1 VAFREYKI
9 GSRLFG
15 VALGG
20 SMLITLYFP
29 TVNITSVAATEIGL
43 RKGLSFGRVSG
54 FSYQDPFLQGKN
66 MPLTVELK
74 TDPKTG
80 TPIDPPVTAYV
91 YQPGTP
97 LPGAW
102 QHPRTLGPGTEVE
115 KLSLEKGHLRDAKPN
130 EGTVFVVNH
139 DENKV
144 DEMGAPI
151 AYIEDATA
159 TRGWHPDEVLKTAG
173 DANTKYIGAGKNYFI
188 REGCWWCHTLLP
200 EETQDWQAFGI
211 PPRLGDFNDESP
223 TAFGSDRKAPD
234 LLHVGSRNSSR
245 EWMTMHFFNP
255 RLVQPHSIMPRFD
268 YLWGKV
274 DANGKEIDFAGWRKE
289 YLEYKEGKRI
299 YPPDIPPPA
308 PNSEARRL
316 IDFVLSLK

>member
-1 VAFREYKI
+1 MAFREYKI
-9 GSRLFG
+9 GARLFG

-29 TVNITSVAATEIGL
+29 TVNMTSVAATEIGL

-66 MPLTVELK
+66 MPKTVELK
-74 TDPKTG
+74 KDPSTG
-80 TPIDPPVTAYV
+80 APIDPPLYAYV
-91 YQPGTP
+91 YEPGIP
-97 LPGAW
+97 MPGAV
-102 QHPRTLGPGTEVE
+102 QHPRTLGPGVEELSVDKGRLTEA
-115 KLSLEKGHLRDAKPN
+115 SAAAGA
-130 EGTVFVVNH
+130 VFVVDH
-139 DENKV
+139 SKDAVTE
-144 DEMGAPI
+144 EGAPV
-151 AYIEDATA
+151 AYIENATA
-159 TRGWHPDEVLKTAG
+159 VRGWTPAQVLATAG
-173 DANTKYIGAGKNYFI
+173 DANTMYVGSGKNMFI

-234 LLHVGSRNSSR
+234 LLHVGSRNSSK
-245 EWMTMHFFNP
+245 EWMMMHFFNP

-268 YLWGKV
+268 YLWGKD
-274 DANGKEIDFAGWRKE
+274 DANGKPINYAAWRKE
-289 YLEYKEGKRI
+289 FVDYQQGKRI
-299 YPPDIPPPA
+299 YPPDIPQYA
-308 PNSEARRL
+308 SNSDIRYL

>member
-1 VAFREYKI
+1 MAFREYKI
-9 GSRLFG
+9 GARLFG

-29 TVNITSVAATEIGL
+29 TVNMTSVAATDVGL
-43 RKGLSFGRVSG
+43 RKGLEFGRVSG

-66 MPLTVELK
+66 MPKTVVLK
-74 TDPKTG
+74 TDPATG
-80 TPIDPPVTAYV
+80 KPIDPPIEAYV
-91 YQPGTP
+91 YEPGIP
-97 LPGAW
+97 LPGAV
-102 QHPRTLGPGTEVE
+102 QHPRTLGPGVDELSVQKGRITEATTAT
-115 KLSLEKGHLRDAKPN
+115 GA
-130 EGTVFVVNH
+130 VFVVSH
-139 DENKV
+139 DE
-144 DEMGAPI
+144 APGEEPRP
-151 AYIEDATA
+151 YIEDATA
-159 TRGWHPDEVLKTAG
+159 TRGWMPEQILAAAG
-173 DANTKYIGAGKNYFI
+173 DKNTMYVGSGKNMFI

-211 PPRLGDFNDESP
+211 PPRLGDYNDESP

-245 EWMTMHFFNP
+245 EWMMMHFFNP

-274 DANGKEIDFAGWRKE
+274 DANGKPIDFAAWRKE
-289 YLEYKEGKRI
+289 YQEYTEGKRI
-299 YPPDIPPPA
+299 YPPDVPEYA
-308 PNSEARRL
+308 SNSDIRYL

>member
-29 TVNITSVAATEIGL
+29 TVDMTSVAATEMGV
-43 RKGLSFGRVSG
+43 RKGLQYGRVSG

-66 MPLTVELK
+66 MPKTVVLK
-74 TDPKTG
+74 KDPSTG
-80 TPIDPPVTAYV
+80 APIDPPLYAYV
-91 YQPGTP
+91 YEPGIP

-102 QHPRTLGPGTEVE
+102 QHPRTLGPGVE
-115 KLSLEKGHLRDAKPN
+115 QLSVEKGHLEEASPTA
-130 EGTVFVVNH
+130 GAVFVVDH
-139 DENKV
+139 E
-144 DEMGAPI
+144 ETAGQEALP
-151 AYIEDATA
+151 YIEDATA
-159 TRGWHPDEVLKTAG
+159 TRGWTPAQVLATAG
-173 DANTKYIGAGKNYFI
+173 DANTMYVGSGKNMFI

-234 LLHVGSRNSSR
+234 LLHVGSRNSSK
-245 EWMTMHFFNP
+245 EWMMMHFFNP

-274 DANGKEIDFAGWRKE
+274 DANGKPIDFAGWRKE
-289 YLEYKEGKRI
+289 FNEYKEGKRI
-299 YPPDIPPPA
+299 YPPAIPQYASNSDI
-308 PNSEARRL
+308 RYL
-316 IDFVLSLK
+316 IDFVLNLK

>member
-1 VAFREYKI
+1 MAFREYKI

-29 TVNITSVAATEIGL
+29 TVNMTSVAATEIGL
-43 RKGLSFGRVSG
+43 RKGLEFGRVSG

-66 MPLTVELK
+66 MPKTVLLSS
-74 TDPKTG
+74 DPSTG
-80 TPIDPPVTAYV
+80 APIDPPIEAYV
-91 YQPGTP
+91 YEPGIP
-97 LPGAW
+97 LPGAV
-102 QHPRTLGPGTEVE
+102 QHPRTLGPGVE
-115 KLSLEKGHLRDAKPN
+115 KLSVDKGRITDATATA
-130 EGTVFVVNH
+130 GAVFTVSH
-139 DENKV
+139 E
-144 DEMGAPI
+144 EASGAEPEP
-151 AYIEDATA
+151 YIENVTA
-159 TRGWHPDEVLKTAG
+159 TRGWQPEKVLSVAG
-173 DANTKYIGAGKNYFI
+173 DKNTKYVGSGKNMFI

-245 EWMTMHFFNP
+245 EWMMMHFFNP

-274 DANGKEIDFAGWRKE
+274 DANGNPIDFAAWRKE
-289 YLEYKEGKRI
+289 FTEYTEGKRI
-299 YPPDIPPPA
+299 YPPDVPA
-308 PNSEARRL
+308 YASNSDIRYL